1 MGLLSLS
8 QVHPM
13 VKSEV
18 LDEGKKHV
26 NKDIHTS
33 VIEMI
38 NLNTYHLKFH
48 YKLKLF
54 CWTAFNADISTS

>member
-48 YKLKLF
+48 Y
-54 CWTAFNADISTS
+54 TS